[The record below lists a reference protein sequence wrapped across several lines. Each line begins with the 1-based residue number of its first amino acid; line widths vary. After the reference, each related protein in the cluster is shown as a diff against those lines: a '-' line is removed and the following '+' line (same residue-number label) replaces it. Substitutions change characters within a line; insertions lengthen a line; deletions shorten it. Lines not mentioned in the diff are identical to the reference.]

1 MERWIKDMNKN
12 DRFWRLQYDKY
23 LALAY
28 DSKNKYESWQPGRWA
43 SNRSVVKLLGKYFKD
58 INKSL
63 ELGAGS
69 AAFSL
74 ELHKQYGCK
83 IAAVDMSLEAKK
95 YAQLIAGD
103 MGIPISYK
111 HGNIFNETSRADL
124 VMSLGVIEH
133 YSHKKQVAFIRK
145 CAELSNKYILIA
157 IPNQESILFR
167 SYIEWANQ
175 DNGEYEEEHKP
186 MTVYEL
192 RDMMKQCGLNVV
204 HIDGFQVFLSEKE
217 FWNETNIQKIPL
229 YIDMKK
235 HIAEKNINWPDFPIM
250 NFSCDDIPQMV
261 DIETKLGEKVR
272 LKYGFMTYVLAE
284 K

>member
-1 MERWIKDMNKN
+1 MNKN
-12 DRFWRLQYDKY
+12 NRFWRLQYDKY

-74 ELHKQYGCK
+74 ELHKQYSCK
-83 IAAVDMSLEAKK
+83 IAAVDISLEAKK
-95 YAQLIAGD
+95 YAQLIASD

-111 HGNIFNETSRADL
+111 LGNIFDETSRADL
-124 VMSLGVIEH
+124 VVSLGVIEH
-133 YSHKKQVAFIRK
+133 YTRKKQVAFIRK
-145 CAELSNKYILIA
+145 CAELSNKYILVA
-157 IPNQESILFR
+157 IPNQESILFK

-192 RDMMKQCGLNVV
+192 RDMMKEYGLNVV
-204 HIDGFQVFLSEKE
+204 HIDGFQVFLSETE

-235 HIAEKNINWPDFPIM
+235 QITEKNINWPDFPVM
-250 NFSCDDIPQMV
+250 NFSRDDISHMV